1 MYLHFTAVGLRA
13 GEAGA
18 PKKNHP
24 NLRILFTLVPA
35 MNRKTSALFLAVL
48 LCQSATAHCESV
60 KDALNHKYKKQ
71 VLALRSPFTSG
82 DQKFDSAGHSLNPPP
97 GGPWLVYGGIY
108 VEKLNL
114 SSDTLRLEGP
124 RAALDNGKKG
134 KTVVIRLS
142 KSVRID
148 IHLDRPVNSA
158 DDAQAVLNRVFFLEG
173 DASKHA
179 TPEFRRAEYG
189 IPDTEIYDVGK
200 DGMLPPRAIYTP
212 GPQFSEEARRARL
225 QGVVVLEVIVDKAG
239 SVTRIKLVKPLGGD
253 LDDNAMNGVKDWRFN
268 PATQNGLP
276 VAVRMNIEVGFHLY

>member
-1 MYLHFTAVGLRA
+1 VAGL
-13 GEAGA
+13 
-18 PKKNHP
+18 
-24 NLRILFTLVPA
+24 
-35 MNRKTSALFLAVL
+35 
-48 LCQSATAHCESV
+48 C
-60 KDALNHKYKKQ
+60 
-71 VLALRSPFTSG
+71 
-82 DQKFDSAGHSLNPPP
+82 
-97 GGPWLVYGGIY
+97 GIY

-179 TPEFRRAEYG
+179 TPEFCRAEYG

-212 GPQFSEEARRARL
+212 EPQFSEEARRARL